1 MLLGMCGAGLLNIYN
16 NKQYFKQYRANDNRA
31 VPEARLPPMM
41 IGGVLFAIGLF
52 LFGCEICCSNY
63 PVAHVL
69 TRRTGSSDPNINY
82 WPSIIGIFFT
92 GIGFTAIFQASLNYL
107 VDTFTRYSASAVAA
121 NMFLR
126 AMFAGAFPLF
136 VGPMYHNI
144 GVDWGNTIFGCF
156 AVILIPVPFLF
167 SRWGRSIRANGEW
180 SKSSV

>member
-1 MLLGMCGAGLLNIYN
+1 MNIYN
-16 NKQYFKQYRANDNRA
+16 NKDYFVKFRANGNRS

-52 LFGCEICCSNY
+52 VFGCKPPSPSPLFATSTHKNKSQPNY
-63 PVAHVL
+63 HHI
-69 TRRTGSSDPNINY
+69 TGSSDPKINN
-82 WPSIIGIFFT
+82 WPSIIGIFLT
-92 GIGFTAIFQASLNYL
+92 GVGFTAIFQSSLNYL

-144 GVDWGNTIFGCF
+144 GIGWGNTIFGCV
-156 AVILIPVPFLF
+156 AVILVPVPFLF
-167 SRWGRSIRANGEW
+167 SKWGRSIRANGEW
-180 SKSSV
+180 SRPSV